1 MMSTAEER
9 ESVAAGHAAELW
21 NLKTVIARTGL
32 SRSTLYA
39 YVNRGLFPRQR
50 VLGPRRVGWLA
61 ADVCRWITTRPA
73 QAPQAHTQQ
82 DGANTDVGLQPGA
95 RPRHRRSRL
104 LLRGRID
111 RRLE

>member
-21 NLKTVIARTGL
+21 NLKTVISRTGL

-39 YVNRGLFPRQR
+39 YVNSGLFPRQR

-61 ADVCRWITTRPA
+61 ADVCRWITTRPT
-73 QAPQAHTQQ
+73 QAHSQQ
-82 DGANTDVGLQPGA
+82 YDASTDVGIRRGA
-95 RPRHRRSRL
+95 RPRHRRGRL
-104 LLRGRID
+104 LMRGGT
-111 RRLE
+111 LE